1 MIADRYPV
9 SKSLFV
15 LETTGL
21 IPKLGTVSTKYS
33 LKVFVHLI
41 SEVFYFFLFPI
52 IKVLLLFVV
61 TSSP

>member
-1 MIADRYPV
+1 MTFVFFDPV

-33 LKVFVHLI
+33 LKAFVHLI
-41 SEVFYFFLFPI
+41 SEVSI
-52 IKVLLLFVV
+52 LLFLI
-61 TSSP
+61 SNY